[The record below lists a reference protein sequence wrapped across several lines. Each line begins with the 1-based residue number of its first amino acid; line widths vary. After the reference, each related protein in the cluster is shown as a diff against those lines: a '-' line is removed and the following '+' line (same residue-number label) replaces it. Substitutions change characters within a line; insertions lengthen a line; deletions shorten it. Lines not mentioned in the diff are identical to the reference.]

1 MVEDLFW
8 DEFALLASPVLYFAQ
23 GSVIFEL
30 ASIRRPVGLMDKASA
45 SGAGDSRFE
54 SWAGHCCLRWM
65 TLITRCSHQ
74 RAFEQAHFWQAWK
87 TFNVDEGLGQ
97 VESAPTGD

>member
-23 GSVIFEL
+23 ASVIFEL

-54 SWAGHCCLRWM
+54 SWAGQK
-65 TLITRCSHQ
+65 RCSDGEWQ
-74 RAFEQAHFWQAWK
+74 WCGGGRQA
-87 TFNVDEGLGQ
+87 TRSGGCM
-97 VESAPTGD
+97 